1 MYPAGTI
8 PAENSRE
15 LKLSARDRRRRVRQK
30 VHTPAYA
37 SLNGTSA
44 GMALDL
50 NEISDISEE
59 GMSIQTS
66 SPLEV
71 NSRVNLCL
79 DLSETGAYIHTS
91 GQVIWSDRSGR
102 AGIHFQAMPNAYR
115 RRLEEWLFVNAIT
128 GYVNHAAAQTPQP
141 EAEVLKET
149 PRQVAAPNV
158 PQVEGEVDPST
169 PSGYTSMWTALTAV
183 KREVES
189 IGPDLEASLQLVA
202 ERALAFTRAR
212 GAAIA
217 LSQGGEMICLASAGP
232 DAPGLGVRLQVGSG
246 FSGECVRSGRLL
258 RCDDSETD
266 PSVDR
271 ESCRALGVRS
281 MVAVPIRSGD
291 AVIGLL
297 EVFSPKR
304 NAFSANDSTVLQ
316 RLVETI
322 LVAQASAARAGL
334 LGMRPGAET
343 SAATAA

>member
-59 GMSIQTS
+59 GMSIQTP

-71 NSRVNLCL
+71 NSRGNLGL

-128 GYVNHAAAQTPQP
+128 CYVNHAAPPTPQP
-141 EAEVLKET
+141 EAQKVQEEPKQ
-149 PRQVAAPNV
+149 R
-158 PQVEGEVDPST
+158 ST
-169 PSGYTSMWTALTAV
+169 PH
-183 KREVES
+183 
-189 IGPDLEASLQLVA
+189 
-202 ERALAFTRAR
+202 
-212 GAAIA
+212 
-217 LSQGGEMICLASAGP
+217 
-232 DAPGLGVRLQVGSG
+232 APRVGSG
-246 FSGECVRSGRLL
+246 SG
-258 RCDDSETD
+258 
-266 PSVDR
+266 PSP
-271 ESCRALGVRS
+271 SSL
-281 MVAVPIRSGD
+281 
-291 AVIGLL
+291 
-297 EVFSPKR
+297 
-304 NAFSANDSTVLQ
+304 
-316 RLVETI
+316 
-322 LVAQASAARAGL
+322 
-334 LGMRPGAET
+334 
-343 SAATAA
+343 